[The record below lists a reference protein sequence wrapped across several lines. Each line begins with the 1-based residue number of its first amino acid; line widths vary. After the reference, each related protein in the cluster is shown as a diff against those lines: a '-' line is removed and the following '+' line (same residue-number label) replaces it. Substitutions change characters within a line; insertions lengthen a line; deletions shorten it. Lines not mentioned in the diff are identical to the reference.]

1 MKSLPCWGWFDECDD
16 VLAILAGIKGR
27 VSRQGSTL
35 PLFKPDAAKKRGE
48 QYVALSL
55 EIEGEDYSRI
65 VIKNE
70 IKEDGTV
77 DPRVY
82 YDIQKKEDGKLSA
95 GFMYKAAEGS
105 FFKVFVTNE
114 KDSATVYNKREKLR
128 KYLFGD
134 IKPTGEEKG
143 KGKEEVDDTG
153 KQRADIANR
162 IDNSD
167 TRFYGR
173 FIEPER
179 LTDNYVDCA
188 EFVYEVLTEQ
198 GFTGFP
204 SGGCNEQ
211 STWFKAKE
219 KDGLCTTGTDVSKVV
234 AGDIILWGTQGA
246 YGHTGIVVEKSEGTV
261 SIVNAGFQGCRCD
274 DKWKTYTKEDENKK
288 IVQKYQ
294 TIEEC
299 YSDKCKKPSIWKSE
313 GTNSKGYFK
322 ANTLSSEDHVF
333 GYWARPSL
341 IKK

>member
-1 MKSLPCWGWFDECDD
+1 M
-16 VLAILAGIKGR
+16 
-27 VSRQGSTL
+27 
-35 PLFKPDAAKKRGE
+35 
-48 QYVALSL
+48 
-55 EIEGEDYSRI
+55 
-65 VIKNE
+65 
-70 IKEDGTV
+70 
-77 DPRVY
+77 
-82 YDIQKKEDGKLSA
+82 
-95 GFMYKAAEGS
+95 
-105 FFKVFVTNE
+105 
-114 KDSATVYNKREKLR
+114 
-128 KYLFGD
+128 
-134 IKPTGEEKG
+134 GEEKG
-143 KGKEEVDDTG
+143 KEEKGEEVDNLG

-219 KDGLCTTGTDVSKVV
+219 KEGLCTTGTDVSEVV
-234 AGDIILWGTQGA
+234 MGDIILWTSEGGSMTS
-246 YGHTGIVVEKSEGTV
+246 YSHTGIVVEKSENTV
-261 SIVNAGFQGCRCD
+261 SIVNAGFQGCKCD
-274 DKWKTYTKEDENKK
+274 NGKWKEDTKDGLDGKP
-288 IVQKYQ
+288 VQKYE
-294 TIEEC
+294 TISDC
-299 YSDKCKKPSIWKSE
+299 YNDPFKCKNPSIWKSE

-341 IKK
+341 TKK